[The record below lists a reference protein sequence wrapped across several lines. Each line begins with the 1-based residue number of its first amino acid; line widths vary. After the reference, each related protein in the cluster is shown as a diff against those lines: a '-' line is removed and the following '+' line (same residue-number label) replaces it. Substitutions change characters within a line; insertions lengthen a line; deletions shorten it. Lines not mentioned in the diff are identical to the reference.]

1 MKKHLSEVLFAD
13 FISGSLSE
21 EKKKDVLNHLSSC
34 RKCSEKLALFVK
46 VSNPYPKYKEDR
58 VISEIFPQ
66 PTEEYSNQLLHL
78 QKLYSNNQ
86 GKSGLQIFSNLLKVT
101 SRDFISSFN
110 LIYNR
115 KRILIPSIVI
125 LLAFLVFLINP
136 IGKYMDHKAMVLI
149 ETGNALLSKSTS
161 PIYTIPL
168 RPYGGFSW
176 VEYSAYRGKEHNKI
190 SAQENDIEAFFKEA
204 LKIRKNNPEV
214 LSYTGNFYL
223 VLGNFTQARY
233 LFERAMKLKLNNAI
247 AANGLGII
255 YYAKNE
261 IDKAIEFLL
270 LAKKS
275 DPQFLEAR
283 YNLAFLYQQ
292 IGKYQEARKEWQEYL
307 KMDSYSE
314 WADNARDML
323 KKIE

>member
-1 MKKHLSEVLFAD
+1 MKKHLDEILFME
-13 FISGSLSE
+13 FIAGSLSE

-46 VSNPYPKYKEDR
+46 ISNPYPKYEEDL
-58 VISEIFPQ
+58 IIAEIFPQ
-66 PTEEYSNQLLHL
+66 PTEDYSHQLLHL
-78 QKLYSNNQ
+78 QKLNSDNQ
-86 GKSGLQIFSNLLKVT
+86 GKSALQKFSNLLKII

-136 IGKYMDHKAMVLI
+136 YGKYMDHKAMVLI

-161 PIYTIPL
+161 PIYTMPL

-176 VEYSAYRGKEHNKI
+176 VEYNAYRGKKHNKM
-190 SAQENDIEAFFKEA
+190 SAQENDIEAFFTEA
-204 LKIRKNNPEV
+204 VKIRKNNPEV
-214 LSYTGNFYL
+214 LSYAGNFYL
-223 VLGNFTQARY
+223 VSGNFTQARR
-233 LFERAMKLKLNNAI
+233 LFERAMKPNLNNAI

-261 IDKAIEFLL
+261 MDKAIEFLL

-275 DPQFLEAR
+275 DPQFLEAI

-292 IGKYQEARKEWQEYL
+292 IGKYQEARKEWHEYL
-307 KMDSYSE
+307 KIDSHSE
-314 WADNARDML
+314 WADNAKDML